1 MIDAQQHDPSA
12 EKENQTPI
20 DRPIA
25 GGRAISA
32 TRDLHAQLGAFTANA
47 TETHE
52 GLGLDLREYW
62 HILIKRKWLVATIVA
77 AFMVIGVLWASM
89 ATPLY
94 TSTVRLQI
102 DLNVAKVVES
112 GNITPTEQPY
122 DSEFLRT
129 QYELLQSRSMAERV
143 ASMARLADDLEF
155 LKPKEFSI
163 LRMFRGGGKLAL
175 ARAERERAASGVVLN
190 NRLVRPL
197 SGSRLVDVSYSDPD
211 PARAQRIA
219 SAYADAF
226 IDSNLD
232 KRFQANAYAKTF
244 LGDQI
249 KQLKLRLED
258 SENVLLEF
266 AQKEQIVATTD
277 KTSIA
282 ESNLASAN
290 AALGNIISERIKN
303 EQLWKQV
310 QYATAIKLPQLLTN
324 SVIDGLRGRRNQFMT
339 EYEEKSETFQPSYP
353 MMVQLSNKIKE
364 IDRELANEV
373 GTIKSSM
380 KAAYESSLSQENEM
394 KQRIETL
401 RAEVLDLQKRSI
413 QYNSLKREVDT
424 TRSLYEG
431 LLQHFKEVDVAGGV
445 GANNVFVI
453 DKAEL
458 PRSPSSPV
466 MSRTLALAL
475 ALGLAAGL
483 AAAYLLEHFDDII
496 YSSEDA
502 ERIFG
507 RATLGV
513 IPKVEQPRSVETEL
527 ANPRSALAEAYRSL
541 FTALQFSTEIGLPK
555 TLLVTSAMISE
566 GKSIT
571 ALSIARHFAVMGR
584 KVLIVD
590 ADLRN
595 ASLHKKFSLDNSV
608 GLSNYLTGNCSPR
621 NAVRRTDLA
630 NLFFMSSGPLPP
642 NAADLLAGSRLL
654 SLLSVGLE
662 VFDFIVIDGPPVMG
676 LADALLLSNTTT
688 GTVFVIAAGQTRR
701 GAVRNALKRLE
712 LARAPII
719 GAIINK
725 FDVKTASYGYG
736 YGYGHDCAHDR
747 TIAAP
752 SWKTHSRAAI
762 E

>member
-102 DLNVAKVVES
+102 DLNVAKVVEN

-258 SENVLLEF
+258 
-266 AQKEQIVATTD
+266 
-277 KTSIA
+277 
-282 ESNLASAN
+282 
-290 AALGNIISERIKN
+290 
-303 EQLWKQV
+303 
-310 QYATAIKLPQLLTN
+310 
-324 SVIDGLRGRRNQFMT
+324 
-339 EYEEKSETFQPSYP
+339 
-353 MMVQLSNKIKE
+353 
-364 IDRELANEV
+364 
-373 GTIKSSM
+373 
-380 KAAYESSLSQENEM
+380 
-394 KQRIETL
+394 
-401 RAEVLDLQKRSI
+401 
-413 QYNSLKREVDT
+413 
-424 TRSLYEG
+424 
-431 LLQHFKEVDVAGGV
+431 
-445 GANNVFVI
+445 
-453 DKAEL
+453 
-458 PRSPSSPV
+458 
-466 MSRTLALAL
+466 
-475 ALGLAAGL
+475 
-483 AAAYLLEHFDDII
+483 
-496 YSSEDA
+496 
-502 ERIFG
+502 
-507 RATLGV
+507 
-513 IPKVEQPRSVETEL
+513 
-527 ANPRSALAEAYRSL
+527 
-541 FTALQFSTEIGLPK
+541 
-555 TLLVTSAMISE
+555 
-566 GKSIT
+566 
-571 ALSIARHFAVMGR
+571 
-584 KVLIVD
+584 
-590 ADLRN
+590 
-595 ASLHKKFSLDNSV
+595 
-608 GLSNYLTGNCSPR
+608 
-621 NAVRRTDLA
+621 
-630 NLFFMSSGPLPP
+630 
-642 NAADLLAGSRLL
+642 
-654 SLLSVGLE
+654 
-662 VFDFIVIDGPPVMG
+662 
-676 LADALLLSNTTT
+676 
-688 GTVFVIAAGQTRR
+688 
-701 GAVRNALKRLE
+701 
-712 LARAPII
+712 
-719 GAIINK
+719 
-725 FDVKTASYGYG
+725 
-736 YGYGHDCAHDR
+736 
-747 TIAAP
+747 
-752 SWKTHSRAAI
+752 
-762 E
+762 

>member
-339 EYEEKSETFQPSYP
+339 EYEEKSETFQP
-353 MMVQLSNKIKE
+353 V
-364 IDRELANEV
+364 
-373 GTIKSSM
+373 
-380 KAAYESSLSQENEM
+380 
-394 KQRIETL
+394 
-401 RAEVLDLQKRSI
+401 
-413 QYNSLKREVDT
+413 
-424 TRSLYEG
+424 TR
-431 LLQHFKEVDVAGGV
+431 
-445 GANNVFVI
+445 
-453 DKAEL
+453 
-458 PRSPSSPV
+458 
-466 MSRTLALAL
+466 
-475 ALGLAAGL
+475 
-483 AAAYLLEHFDDII
+483 
-496 YSSEDA
+496 
-502 ERIFG
+502 
-507 RATLGV
+507 
-513 IPKVEQPRSVETEL
+513 
-527 ANPRSALAEAYRSL
+527 
-541 FTALQFSTEIGLPK
+541 
-555 TLLVTSAMISE
+555 
-566 GKSIT
+566 
-571 ALSIARHFAVMGR
+571 
-584 KVLIVD
+584 
-590 ADLRN
+590 
-595 ASLHKKFSLDNSV
+595 
-608 GLSNYLTGNCSPR
+608 
-621 NAVRRTDLA
+621 
-630 NLFFMSSGPLPP
+630 
-642 NAADLLAGSRLL
+642 
-654 SLLSVGLE
+654 
-662 VFDFIVIDGPPVMG
+662 
-676 LADALLLSNTTT
+676 
-688 GTVFVIAAGQTRR
+688 
-701 GAVRNALKRLE
+701 
-712 LARAPII
+712 
-719 GAIINK
+719 
-725 FDVKTASYGYG
+725 
-736 YGYGHDCAHDR
+736 
-747 TIAAP
+747 
-752 SWKTHSRAAI
+752 
-762 E
+762 